1 MSKPIVGVITNNI
14 ELEHGYQM
22 TGAGIYEL
30 EALCEVTGATP
41 ILLPACK
48 DVVDAQ
54 VALDLCDG
62 FYFPGGR
69 ANVHPSHYGQSLTDP
84 HGDMNPC
91 RDRLSLPLI
100 KMAVEA
106 GKPIFCVCRGH
117 QELAVAFGSTLH
129 AEVRDLPGR
138 MNHRMPPEGTV
149 DEKFA
154 IRHSIEITKGGVL
167 AGIVGNTI
175 VDVNTLHGQAV
186 DQPGERV
193 IVEAVAPDSTI
204 EAISIKD
211 AENFALGV
219 QWHPEYLAGERD
231 VSRKLF
237 EAFGAAL
244 RGGKVELSK
253 AV

>member
-1 MSKPIVGVITNNI
+1 MPKPVVGIVTNNV
-14 ELEHGYQM
+14 ELENGYPM
-22 TGAGIYEL
+22 TGSGIYEL
-30 EALCEVTGATP
+30 DAIAHVTGATP
-41 ILLPACK
+41 ILLPACL
-48 DVVDAQ
+48 DVMDPEI
-54 VALDLCDG
+54 ALSLCDG

-69 ANVHPSHYGQSLTDP
+69 QNIHPEHYGQELTEK
-84 HGDMNPC
+84 HGVMSPC
-91 RDRLSLPLI
+91 RDKLSLPLI
-100 KMAVEA
+100 KLAVEA

-154 IRHSIEITKGGVL
+154 IRHSIEIMQGGKL
-167 AGIVGNTI
+167 ADILGNTI
-175 VDVNTLHGQAV
+175 ADVNTLHGQAV
-186 DQPGERV
+186 DQLGERV

-211 AENFALGV
+211 AQAFALGV
-219 QWHPEYLAGERD
+219 QWHPEYKAGEND

-237 EAFGAAL
+237 EAFGESL
-244 RGGKVELSK
+244 N
-253 AV
+253 